1 MADKY
6 ILKVTAGPNYSDQ
19 TQISPNSEQPT
30 RITSPQL
37 TTSLRL
43 RIQNYRGLP
52 QGSPSTSPYF
62 SHETHKHDLYSLAFT
77 FTPKENINGHD
88 LVLGNDFDH
97 PIRDKLPPGFN
108 QAFKIATWF
117 VDPGLYGDVQADE
130 PYLYSPLLSSIN
142 KFRVG
147 PKDDKEQEK
156 VEEVRANEEVV
167 VIEEGADGDGEE
179 VREKVGMPVDSAA
192 RQKFFLTESHLR
204 EFTFEKGRE
213 YSNDF
218 FNPYLDFNDFALR
231 LPGFSLI
238 PGITIPIISYWD
250 GQPLRA
256 HSLRYVL
263 KNRATDE
270 PLFVVIFSLL
280 PKDGEAKAEDAKSE
294 PAKEGSGGDDDID

>member
-218 FNPYLDFNDFALR
+218 FNPYLDFNGML
-231 LPGFSLI
+231 SLS
-238 PGITIPIISYWD
+238 PTPK
-250 GQPLRA
+250 QPYST
-256 HSLRYVL
+256 H
-263 KNRATDE
+263 
-270 PLFVVIFSLL
+270 
-280 PKDGEAKAEDAKSE
+280 
-294 PAKEGSGGDDDID
+294 